1 MPTADRACRPASP
14 KISTMRS
21 EKPLITF
28 GWSVKSSAH
37 CTMPRTLTTRFTRS
51 RVPTDVAHGREEVES
66 REARGLLTLLD
77 GQLATDLA
85 LVGDPPIPQRAMA
98 RGEEEIARPGGRHVA
113 PERPWRR
120 RELDAQSL
128 HARFSTHRDS
138 LLVGD
143 VW

>member
-51 RVPTDVAHGREEVES
+51 RVPTES
-66 REARGLLTLLD
+66 RTVARRLSP
-77 GQLATDLA
+77 
-85 LVGDPPIPQRAMA
+85 VRRAA
-98 RGEEEIARPGGRHVA
+98 
-113 PERPWRR
+113 
-120 RELDAQSL
+120 S
-128 HARFSTHRDS
+128 
-138 LLVGD
+138 
-143 VW
+143 